1 MISSEA
7 KEPLSIVVKESLSRL
22 YATAQVIIK
31 EYNLTKAD
39 GEKIDKNI
47 TDEKLKNAIYEILG
61 IETNK
66 H

>member
-1 MISSEA
+1 MISLNN
-7 KEPLSIVVKESLSRL
+7 KEPLSIIMKESLSRL

-39 GEKIDKNI
+39 REKIDKNI